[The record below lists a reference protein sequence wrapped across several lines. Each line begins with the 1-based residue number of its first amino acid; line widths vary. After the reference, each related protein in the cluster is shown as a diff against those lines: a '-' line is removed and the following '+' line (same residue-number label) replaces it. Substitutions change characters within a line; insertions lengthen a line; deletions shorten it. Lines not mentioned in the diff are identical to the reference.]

1 MKKTEAINKFRT
13 EIEATMVESFRSVLE
28 SEGRIQYQ
36 IYIWEDGQIERLEGT
51 YGDRSYLRPRD
62 DEERQLFYICRVD
75 WGYMGGAEITDI
87 DEMVEDYESDVEE
100 ILDYVYLEAVDEE
113 RWDW

>member
-36 IYIWEDGQIERLEGT
+36 IYIWKDGQIERLEGT

-62 DEERQLFYICRVD
+62 DEEQQLFYICRVD
-75 WGYMGGAEITDI
+75 WNYMGGAEITDI
-87 DEMVEDYESDVEE
+87 DEMVEDYEADVEE